1 MCSFSVENASSFHR
15 SNSTKSE
22 EAHAD
27 HIQRGNVSNRI
38 SMSIF
43 LMPNFSRVCKKKAAP
58 LQSSFNPDYSLG
70 IFWVLETKEFS
81 CSNHHLSGEDRVV
94 RERENQKA
102 GNSRLRIN
110 ARSSPRWFVFALL
123 FLQMLD
129 PFFSK
134 DLRFFGSTLISCSD
148 SICEIEEPLRDL
160 EHITVFEVW
169 SNFCCSP
176 FDVERMKWGKCTVFA
191 SNSAEHM

>member
-1 MCSFSVENASSFHR
+1 MQLLYKAALTQIILWEFFESLRQKSSLAPTSISVEK
-15 SNSTKSE
+15 T
-22 EAHAD
+22 
-27 HIQRGNVSNRI
+27 GW
-38 SMSIF
+38 
-43 LMPNFSRVCKKKAAP
+43 
-58 LQSSFNPDYSLG
+58 YG
-70 IFWVLETKEFS
+70 
-81 CSNHHLSGEDRVV
+81 
-94 RERENQKA
+94 ERENQKA

-110 ARSSPRWFVFALL
+110 ARSSLRWFVFALL